1 MDKIPMATHGLMI
14 RSAAQMV
21 SSAPTQT
28 NITLNALKRARTT
41 QIALH
46 HMISAAAKTTMDRR
60 AALPDMNAR
69 KMKRILSGFPDARQS
84 LCAQTLLGDNAVR
97 NYYDLL

>member
-1 MDKIPMATHGLMI
+1 MDKILMATHGLMI

-21 SSAPTQT
+21 SSALTQT

-41 QIALH
+41 QIALD
-46 HMISAAAKTTMDRR
+46 HMISVVAKTTMERH

-84 LCAQTLLGDNAVR
+84 LFVQTLLGDNAVR
-97 NYYDLL
+97 KLV

>member
-1 MDKIPMATHGLMI
+1 MDKILMATHGLMI

-41 QIALH
+41 QIALD
-46 HMISAAAKTTMDRR
+46 HMISEVAKTTMERH

-84 LCAQTLLGDNAVR
+84 LFVQTLLGDNAVR